1 MKAKK
6 TNKLT
11 GMKAPEVDNMTNNIN
26 EAKKGKIIDA
36 VDTTN
41 FPIQTDTNLSPF
53 FKAVL
58 GSPGELSPMQLGE
71 IEDIPSSVMSYN
83 ETNDIDFS
91 EFSNILLS
99 PSSTFSLYLDEPGL
113 RLLEYFENKVA
124 KILCISP
131 ESSNYFLKT
140 FVSVAMTEESI
151 MHALAAWGGVFSE
164 GHLVNWSTIICRKR
178 LY

>member
-53 FKAVL
+53 FSK
-58 GSPGELSPMQLGE
+58 Q
-71 IEDIPSSVMSYN
+71 Y
-83 ETNDIDFS
+83 
-91 EFSNILLS
+91 
-99 PSSTFSLYLDEPGL
+99 
-113 RLLEYFENKVA
+113 
-124 KILCISP
+124 
-131 ESSNYFLKT
+131 
-140 FVSVAMTEESI
+140 
-151 MHALAAWGGVFSE
+151 W
-164 GHLVNWSTIICRKR
+164 GHLEN
-178 LY
+178 